1 MREPTIV
8 RNYAETLVEIARRAG
23 DLEGYGRMIDGVA
36 SAMRS
41 DRTLRLFLESPGV
54 DVGQKSE
61 VIGKALAGRVPV
73 PFVKY
78 LQAVVR
84 RRRQLLI
91 PEIAVEYGLLVDAE
105 VGRVH
110 AAVTVS
116 RATDDAERDRIAAA
130 LSRAIGKTV
139 VPHLV
144 VDPAILG
151 GIVVKVGDTV
161 MDGSVR
167 RKLARLRQRMV
178 HGTR

>member
-8 RNYAETLVEIARRAG
+8 RNYAEALVELARKAG
-23 DLEGYGRMIDGVA
+23 DLEGYGRMIDGFA

-41 DRTLRLFLESPGV
+41 DKTLRLFLESPTV
-54 DVGQKSE
+54 DVKQKNE
-61 VIGKALAGRVPV
+61 ILGKALSDKLPV
-73 PFVKY
+73 SFVRY

-91 PEIAVEYGLLVDAE
+91 PEIAVEYGLLVDAD

-116 RATDDAERDRIAAA
+116 RATNDAERDRIAAS
-130 LSRAIGKTV
+130 LSKAIGKAV

-167 RKLARLRQRMV
+167 RRLATRRERMV
-178 HGTR
+178 HGAR

>member
-8 RNYAETLVEIARRAG
+8 RNYAEALVSLARKAN
-23 DLEGYGRMIDGVA
+23 DLEGFGGMIDGVA
-36 SAMRS
+36 SAMRA
-41 DRTLRLFLESPGV
+41 DRSLRLFLESPGV
-54 DVGQKSE
+54 GVTQKNE
-61 VIGKALAGRVPV
+61 ILGRALGARLPV
-73 PFVKY
+73 VFVRY

-84 RRRQLLI
+84 RRRQMLL
-91 PEIAVEYGLLVDAE
+91 PEIAVEYGLLVDAA

-116 RATDDAERDRIAAA
+116 RPTDDAERDRIAAS
-130 LSRAIGKTV
+130 LSRAIGKAV

-144 VDPAILG
+144 VDPSILG

-167 RKLARLRQRMV
+167 RRLATLRQRMV
-178 HGTR
+178 HGAR